1 MCFFDRFL
9 LSCSYEPTKVKSF
22 FLVEFIK
29 KKQRF
34 GRICEFL
41 QISFFFVT
49 LMEFSFYLI
58 NKKSILFKFSF
69 LFLVDY

>member
-1 MCFFDRFL
+1 MSICNLNGKIAKKMCFFDRFL

-41 QISFFFVT
+41 QISFFCNFDG
-49 LMEFSFYLI
+49 
-58 NKKSILFKFSF
+58 ILF
-69 LFLVDY
+69 LFN